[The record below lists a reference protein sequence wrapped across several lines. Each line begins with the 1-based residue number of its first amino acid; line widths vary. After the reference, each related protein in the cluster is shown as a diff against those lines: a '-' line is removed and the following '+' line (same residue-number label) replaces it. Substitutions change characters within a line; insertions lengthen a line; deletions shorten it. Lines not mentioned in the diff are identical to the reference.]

1 MHILQEATC
10 KNDGGLEWDYPTTWE
25 TCTDTNYCPVP
36 PNGEPGSFVYA
47 NSTGNRFGAVC
58 RGSNISAGVDA
69 DGREPLHECPLV
81 DVEYRYSKN
90 VSGSAHYRLHVTT
103 DTMRADKIFFQI
115 QFDAPVYSID
125 FNGYNYPNL
134 VGNSTDAFNDTVAMY
149 NVTFSDQVHTNY

>member
-36 PNGEPGSFVYA
+36 PNGEAGSVIYA

-69 DGREPLHECPLV
+69 DGVEPLHECPLLE
-81 DVEYRYSKN
+81 VEYRYSKN
-90 VSGSAHYRLHVTT
+90 VSGSAHYRLYVTT
-103 DTMRADKIFFQI
+103 DTTRTDKIFFQI
-115 QFDAPVYSID
+115 QFDAPVQREVVQQD
-125 FNGYNYPNL
+125 F
-134 VGNSTDAFNDTVAMY
+134 STIITCFEY
-149 NVTFSDQVHTNY
+149 